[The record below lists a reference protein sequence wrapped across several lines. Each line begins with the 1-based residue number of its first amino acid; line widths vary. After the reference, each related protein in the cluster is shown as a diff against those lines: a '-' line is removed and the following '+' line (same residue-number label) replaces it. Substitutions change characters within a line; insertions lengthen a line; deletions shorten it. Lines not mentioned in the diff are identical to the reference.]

1 MIHSSFIS
9 RGVSWKMQGVEFKA
23 DMLVMPLCG
32 NDVVLGIQ
40 WLIILGDIRWNF
52 KLLKI
57 EFTIGS
63 KKVSLRGSQPGKF
76 KVIGDVHMSRMLS
89 QPKQLNMVT
98 VTFVQTVLMGN
109 VTINSDTKEDMQQL
123 LDKYSDLL
131 VVPTSLPPHRDHD
144 HRIIL
149 KEGVPPV
156 NVRPYRYAVNQKDE
170 IEKLITKMLDAGII
184 RPSVSPFSSP
194 IVMIKKKDG
203 SWRLCIDY
211 RQLNKIMLKT
221 NFLSL

>member
-1 MIHSSFIS
+1 M
-9 RGVSWKMQGVEFKA
+9 
-23 DMLVMPLCG
+23 
-32 NDVVLGIQ
+32 
-40 WLIILGDIRWNF
+40 
-52 KLLKI
+52 
-57 EFTIGS
+57 
-63 KKVSLRGSQPGKF
+63 
-76 KVIGDVHMSRMLS
+76 
-89 QPKQLNMVT
+89 
-98 VTFVQTVLMGN
+98 
-109 VTINSDTKEDMQQL
+109 
-123 LDKYSDLL
+123 
-131 VVPTSLPPHRDHD
+131 
-144 HRIIL
+144 
-149 KEGVPPV
+149 